1 MPWYSV
7 FLLPFSFL
15 FRLITACRNLLFE
28 RGILKSFK
36 SPIPTLVVGNLSV
49 GGTGKTPMV
58 EFLIKNLRSEVFLAA
73 LSRGYGRK
81 TKGFIQATVD
91 STAEQ
96 LGDEPLQIF
105 NKFQTEI
112 PVFVGEDR
120 VNALNQ
126 IRNIAEEIGL
136 VILDDAFQHRRLS
149 PDFKILLTPYN
160 KPFFQDHILPAGR
173 LRESRN
179 GALRA
184 DLIVVT
190 KCPEDLPP
198 QVKMEYREQIAK
210 YSSDQVPVY
219 FSSIGYGEPYPIVG
233 LAQEMNATV
242 ILISGL
248 ADDRLFVEFCQR
260 SFKVVEKFSFGDHHD
275 YTRED
280 AQRILQSRDR
290 FVSEKPVIL
299 TTEKDADKLKFLAKQ
314 GLLKEIPIFALP
326 IQVVFVP
333 HEQESLLRH
342 IREKFNIR

>member
-15 FRLITACRNLLFE
+15 FRLITACRNFLYE
-28 RGILKSFK
+28 REILKSFK

-58 EFLIKNLRSEVFLAA
+58 EFLIKNLKSEVSLAS

-81 TKGFIQATVD
+81 TKGFIQATAD
-91 STAEQ
+91 STADQ

-105 NKFQTEI
+105 RKFGSEI

-126 IRNIAEEIGL
+126 IREIADEIDL
-136 VILDDAFQHRRLS
+136 VILDDAFQHRKLS
-149 PDFKILLTPYN
+149 PDFKILLTPFS
-160 KPFFQDHILPAGR
+160 KPFFEDQLLPAGR
-173 LRESRN
+173 LRESRQ
-179 GALRA
+179 GAIRA

-190 KCPEDLPP
+190 KCHENLSE
-198 QVKMEYREQIAK
+198 QVKAEYGNQIAK
-210 YSSDQVPVY
+210 YSSGKVPVY
-219 FSSIGYGEPYPIVG
+219 FSSIGYGKPYPVVG
-233 LAQEMNATV
+233 LAKEMNPSV

-248 ADDRLFVEFCQR
+248 ADDRLFVEYCQR

-275 YTRED
+275 YTLED
-280 AQRILQSRDR
+280 AQKFMQTINK
-290 FVSEKPVIL
+290 FASEKPVLL

-326 IQVVFVP
+326 IQVVFAP